1 MKKIL
6 LFFLIYSSG
15 LIAQSPSVYSS
26 FGIGELNVNPTA
38 RKSGFGI
45 GIAQADPFDI
55 NPFNPAGNGK
65 IQFVKFSGSLNYSI
79 NSYSDNKSKNK
90 FQTGQFE
97 NLLIAFPI
105 QRDYGVVFTGGIT
118 PFTRVKYKVLS
129 PQNFF
134 DSISYQTTYEGIG
147 GITDYSAGLSYLI
160 KNAGYIGLQVDFL
173 IGTITRKLSTDFK
186 NTDYTNPV
194 FTSLNK
200 FKGKTLRIGFIS
212 NNISSLFNDFAVRQL
227 RVGFSYTFASS
238 IQLERTDLK
247 QGIFIDTVW
256 ESTER
261 VYLPSQF
268 AIGLDGKLSERLSI
282 FVDFLSQ
289 DWTKLSTNLTSNYS
303 PVNQNYIS
311 LGVEYLPSSRPEKF
325 IEAVTY
331 RMGVFYKDLGV
342 AINNKKIDEVGIKT
356 GLSIPIDKLNLIDFG
371 FQYSIRGK
379 KGNSMIKESVFN
391 IWFGINFAEMWFV
404 RNTE

>member
-38 RKSGFGI
+38 RKSGFGL

-105 QRDYGVVFTGGIT
+105 QRDYGVVFAGGIT

-186 NTDYTNPV
+186 NTYYINQV
-194 FTSLNK
+194 LS
-200 FKGKTLRIGFIS
+200 FIS
-212 NNISSLFNDFAVRQL
+212 SNWYRPPSPEGTSCTIYFVIS
-227 RVGFSYTFASS
+227 
-238 IQLERTDLK
+238 K
-247 QGIFIDTVW
+247 QGRIIDAKV
-256 ESTER
+256 EKSSENSAFDR
-261 VYLPSQF
+261 AALRAVLASNPLPPLPYDF
-268 AIGLDGKLSERLSI
+268 YGEKLGIHLS
-282 FVDFLSQ
+282 
-289 DWTKLSTNLTSNYS
+289 
-303 PVNQNYIS
+303 
-311 LGVEYLPSSRPEKF
+311 
-325 IEAVTY
+325 
-331 RMGVFYKDLGV
+331 
-342 AINNKKIDEVGIKT
+342 
-356 GLSIPIDKLNLIDFG
+356 
-371 FQYSIRGK
+371 FQ
-379 KGNSMIKESVFN
+379 
-391 IWFGINFAEMWFV
+391 
-404 RNTE
+404 